1 LRIPP
6 VLLEDLALLTEA
18 LDGSAVDIGVTV
30 SLLMS
35 DAARAVP
42 SYVALSIRMSLLDM
56 QTEVTTLEDDEQVA
70 RVKSSLRFRLPGR
83 SSPGLI
89 GRPSIDIVL
98 LASRSGAFVDLAA
111 DLAWL
116 TQQPLDEFVLDADLP
131 ESRPLAPNVSL
142 RGLSS
147 INQAIGVLM
156 SEGSSPEEASRMLDE
171 LAAESGVE
179 RHHAAAG
186 ILAGDLPRVGD
197 PDPDGSAELA
207 KP

>member
-1 LRIPP
+1 MRIPP
-6 VLLEDLALLTEA
+6 VLREDLALLTEA
-18 LDGSAVDIGVTV
+18 LDDASVDIGDTV

-42 SYVALSIRMSLLDM
+42 SYVALSMRMSVLDVH
-56 QTEVTTLEDDEQVA
+56 TELTTLEDDEQAA
-70 RVKSSLRFRLPGR
+70 RVSTSLRFRLPGQ
-83 SSPGLI
+83 SSPGLH

-116 TQQPLDEFVLDADLP
+116 TQQPLDDFVLDADLP
-131 ESRPLAPNVSL
+131 ASRPLAATVSL

-147 INQAIGVLM
+147 INQAIGVLV
-156 SEGSSPEEASRMLDE
+156 SEGRTPEEASRMLDE
-171 LAAESGVE
+171 LAFESGVE

-186 ILAGDLPRVGD
+186 ILAGDIPRAGD

-207 KP
+207 KH